1 MSQLQVANIT
11 FSAAGSTRIETDA
24 TANVVRVIVN
34 SANTIYSTPV
44 RTVFPTGTV
53 NVDNELAVTGRVRA
67 GSEANVAG
75 NMAIAGS
82 LFIAGAN
89 VVALIEAAGGA
100 PAATQAEQEAATEA
114 AAYVAPATQHFHPSA
129 AKFWVKAT
137 GNSTTIETSY
147 NMTSWTDTNVGI
159 AAGVIATDFS
169 SEDWAGMVQVQ
180 LSAALLMDATY
191 TSSCAFVI
199 NSLAVGGFTVTSGR
213 MQDGGTAAAS
223 LQDPQSWHVVGF
235 GDH

>member
-89 VVALIEAAGGA
+89 VVALIEAAGD
-100 PAATQAEQEAATEA
+100 PAASQAEQEAATEA
-114 AAYVAPATQHFHPSA
+114 AKYVAPATQHFHPSA
-129 AKFWVKAT
+129 AKFWLRAT
-137 GNSTTIETSY
+137 VNSTTIEASY
-147 NMTSWTDTNVGI
+147 NITSVADTNSGI
-159 AAGVIATDFS
+159 MTVTIADDMSSADYAVIITVDDTSTTLVKSGVARSVAAGTFQMASVVEAGS
-169 SEDWAGMVQVQ
+169 SADP
-180 LSAALLMDATY
+180 T
-191 TSSCAFVI
+191 
-199 NSLAVGGFTVTSGR
+199 
-213 MQDGGTAAAS
+213 TAWMA
-223 LQDPQSWHVVGF
+223 VGF
-235 GDH
+235 GDL